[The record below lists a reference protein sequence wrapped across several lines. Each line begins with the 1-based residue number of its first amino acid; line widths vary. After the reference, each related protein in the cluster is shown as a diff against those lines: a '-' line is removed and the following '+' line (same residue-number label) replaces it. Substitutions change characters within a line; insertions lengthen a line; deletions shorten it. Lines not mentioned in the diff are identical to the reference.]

1 MGLSFPTGTRN
12 AIAAAIANR
21 ADADTGPATIKVY
34 TGAKP
39 APDAAPTGTLLLT
52 FTLDAVAF
60 TAPTTPLTVANLP
73 KSATGAANGTAGW
86 FRLADESG
94 DTVLDGTAGAT
105 GSNEDIELSTTSIT
119 TGLVVN
125 LTAATITVPVS

>member
-12 AIAAAIANR
+12 AIAAAIAAR
-21 ADADTGPATIKVY
+21 ADADTGAATIKIY

-52 FTLDAVAF
+52 FTMETTAF
-60 TAPTTPLTVANLP
+60 AAATTPLTVANIP

-86 FRLADESG
+86 FRMSDETG
-94 DTVLDGTAGAT
+94 DSVLDGTCGAT

-119 TGLVVN
+119 VGLVVN
-125 LTAATITVPVS
+125 LTAGTITVPAS